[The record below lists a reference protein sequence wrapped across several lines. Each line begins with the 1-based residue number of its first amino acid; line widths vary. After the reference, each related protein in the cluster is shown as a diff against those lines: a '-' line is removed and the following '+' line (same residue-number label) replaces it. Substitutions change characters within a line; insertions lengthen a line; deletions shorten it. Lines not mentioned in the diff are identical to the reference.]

1 MFELCAV
8 LCCADYFDDAL
19 LGGVGVHRLVVVV
32 VVVVFVVP
40 WGDPGKWSWPVSV
53 DSKIGLFGLGPISGL
68 SGFYS

>member
-1 MFELCAV
+1 MFELCVV

-53 DSKIGLFGLGPISGL
+53 N
-68 SGFYS
+68 